1 MIYAGILAGGTGKR
15 MGYTEMPKQ
24 FLSLADKPIII
35 HTLEKFMLNSKI
47 ERIYVGCVSDWV
59 EHTKDIIKKY
69 IGDTD
74 KISVCEGGADRN
86 GTIMNIVSAIEA
98 DYGQNDDDIIITH
111 DSVRPFLTHRIIEQ
125 NIAAALEF
133 GACDTVISAT
143 DTIVCSNDSIIID
156 EIPERSKMYQ
166 GQTPQSFNIKLL
178 KQTFAELSNDEKKIL
193 TDACKILVLK
203 GKKVK
208 LVEGEVFNLKITT
221 PYDLK
226 VANSVINWEKDS
238 SIKTL

>member
-125 NIAAALEF
+125 NISAALEF

-143 DTIVCSNDSIIID
+143 DTIVCSNDSVIID
-156 EIPERSKMYQ
+156 EIPDRSKMYQ

-226 VANSVINWEKDS
+226 VANSAINWEKDS

>member
-1 MIYAGILAGGTGKR
+1 
-15 MGYTEMPKQ
+15 
-24 FLSLADKPIII
+24 
-35 HTLEKFMLNSKI
+35 
-47 ERIYVGCVSDWV
+47 
-59 EHTKDIIKKY
+59 
-69 IGDTD
+69 
-74 KISVCEGGADRN
+74 
-86 GTIMNIVSAIEA
+86 
-98 DYGQNDDDIIITH
+98 
-111 DSVRPFLTHRIIEQ
+111 
-125 NIAAALEF
+125 
-133 GACDTVISAT
+133 
-143 DTIVCSNDSIIID
+143 
-156 EIPERSKMYQ
+156 MYQ

>member
-1 MIYAGILAGGTGKR
+1 MIFAGILAGGTGKR

-24 FLSLADKPIII
+24 FLSLADKPIMI

-47 ERIYVGCVSDWV
+47 EKIYVGCVADWI
-59 EHTKDIIKKY
+59 EHTRDIIKKY
-69 IGDTD
+69 IGDSD
-74 KISVCEGGADRN
+74 KICVCEGGADRN
-86 GTIMNIVSAIEA
+86 GTIMNIVSAIEE

-125 NIAAALEF
+125 NIEAALEC

-143 DTIVCSNDSIIID
+143 DTIVRSEDNAFLS
-156 EIPERSKMYQ
+156 EIPDRSKMYQ

-178 KQTFAELSNDEKKIL
+178 KQTFKELSAQEKQIL

-208 LVEGEVFNLKITT
+208 IVEGEVFNLKITT
-221 PYDLK
+221 PFDLK
-226 VANSVINWEKDS
+226 MANSMVSWERDNS
-238 SIKTL
+238 LNTL

>member
-1 MIYAGILAGGTGKR
+1 
-15 MGYTEMPKQ
+15 
-24 FLSLADKPIII
+24 
-35 HTLEKFMLNSKI
+35 
-47 ERIYVGCVSDWV
+47 
-59 EHTKDIIKKY
+59 
-69 IGDTD
+69 
-74 KISVCEGGADRN
+74 
-86 GTIMNIVSAIEA
+86 MNIVSAIEA

-125 NIAAALEF
+125 NISAALEF

-143 DTIVCSNDSIIID
+143 DTIVCSNDSVIID
-156 EIPERSKMYQ
+156 EIPDRSKMYQ